1 MEIKH
6 LYLSLEGKK
15 KKKSTQ
21 KAYKQINNSKK
32 SKNKIN
38 K

>member
-15 KKKSTQ
+15 KKKKHTKSLQTNKQQQ
-21 KAYKQINNSKK
+21 KK
-32 SKNKIN
+32 
-38 K
+38 

>member
-15 KKKSTQ
+15 KKKHTKSLQTNKQQQ
-21 KAYKQINNSKK
+21 KK
-32 SKNKIN
+32 
-38 K
+38 